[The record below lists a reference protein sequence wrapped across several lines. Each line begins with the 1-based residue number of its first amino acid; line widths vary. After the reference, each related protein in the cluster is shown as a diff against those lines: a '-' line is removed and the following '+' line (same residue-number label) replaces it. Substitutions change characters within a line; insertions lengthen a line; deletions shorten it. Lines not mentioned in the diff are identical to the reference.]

1 MRRAIFEWVVRYKPT
16 SSMAAVCPALRW
28 ALQRKASIDRKNL
41 TVMAHRR
48 QPPRRRLARGGAC
61 CATPA
66 QETFLHFQSTQVF
79 FLIDGDEAVDRPS
92 RRDLGQRAKLGCNR
106 LRLLRCD
113 QRPDENG
120 DRNHPDS
127 MPLQEG
133 VRRRQGWQCQRF
145 WLGRR
150 SKRANKR
157 RQQRQAQYVSDDHA
171 EAGDNAKLGQA
182 TIRGRGERQKSS
194 RRPGRKGKGDA
205 NPSCRAD
212 QCFIKLPRSWRSAR

>member
-16 SSMAAVCPALRW
+16 SSMAAVCPARRW
-28 ALQRKASIDRKNL
+28 APQRKASIDRKNL

-92 RRDLGQRAKLGCNR
+92 RRDLGQRPELGCNR

-113 QRPDENG
+113 QRPCGFQWQFLAQSEQGSKRWRGLIFQSERIEIELKPRQGWKTGEHDENG

-133 VRRRQGWQCQRF
+133 VRRRQGW
-145 WLGRR
+145 
-150 SKRANKR
+150 
-157 RQQRQAQYVSDDHA
+157 
-171 EAGDNAKLGQA
+171 
-182 TIRGRGERQKSS
+182 
-194 RRPGRKGKGDA
+194 
-205 NPSCRAD
+205 
-212 QCFIKLPRSWRSAR
+212 